1 MKKHSN
7 NEVSIVEA
15 LKRMNSTD
23 KTQKLSLRKAAELF
37 KVPKSTLSDR
47 YKKDN
52 LGFHGSGSTTYLST
66 VTENLLVEMLIVFG
80 DWGYG
85 VTFTDMQSIILN
97 YLRQTNQINL
107 FKNGKPSKGWWY
119 KFLNRHKQLLTL
131 MQ

>member
-52 LGFHGSGSTTYLST
+52 L
-66 VTENLLVEMLIVFG
+66 
-80 DWGYG
+80 
-85 VTFTDMQSIILN
+85 
-97 YLRQTNQINL
+97 R
-107 FKNGKPSKGWWY
+107 
-119 KFLNRHKQLLTL
+119 
-131 MQ
+131 